1 MTTLETA
8 YAQLAALERMSVD
21 LRQRGSALL
30 RGDQQEMDRLR
41 DVVRAGE
48 RAAAKSREGA
58 K

>member
-8 YAQLAALERMSVD
+8 YAQLAALERISVD

-41 DVVRAGE
+41 DVVKAEE
-48 RAAAKSREGA
+48 RAAAKAREGA

>member
-41 DVVRAGE
+41 DVVRTGE
-48 RAAAKSREGA
+48 RAVAKAREGA